1 MKYKEAISDAFMY
14 EMARNKNII
23 ITGIA
28 VDYPSGIF
36 GSLTKVYKKFGA
48 KRVFDAPAMENA
60 ITGIAI
66 GAASQGLRPVLVHPR
81 VDFMFLS
88 FDMLIQLAA
97 KWRYMF
103 GGNGGDVPIV
113 IRAIIGRGWGQGS
126 THSQSIQSMLA
137 HIPGLNV
144 VMPTF
149 PADVKGLI
157 IAALRSRDPTVIL
170 EYRSLYDLEGP
181 APSNE
186 PIEFGKARVIKKG
199 SDITMVTTSFMTI
212 EAMDAEKILKKEG
225 ISVEL
230 IDLRSIRPL
239 DEKTILKSIKKTG
252 RLIAVDTSWE
262 LCGVA
267 SEILALASE
276 KAFNHLKSP
285 PKRITLPDCP
295 APVSHSLEKVFYPSS
310 ETIYKACQAIMGKKI
325 TSAYNS
331 KIIDNFKGP
340 Y

>member
-1 MKYKEAISDAFMY
+1 MKYKDAIAEGFIF
-14 EMARNKNII
+14 EMSRNKDIF

-36 GSLTKVYKKFGA
+36 GSLTKVYEKFGP

-60 ITGIAI
+60 ITGIAV
-66 GAASQGLRPVLVHPR
+66 GAASQGMRPVIVHPR

-103 GGNGGDVPIV
+103 GGNAGDVPIV
-113 IRAIIGRGWGQGS
+113 IRAIIGRGWGQGA

-137 HIPGLNV
+137 HIPGLNII
-144 VMPTF
+144 MPTF
-149 PADVKGLI
+149 PNDAKGMLI
-157 IAALRSRDPTVIL
+157 NALRDKNPTVIL
-170 EYRSLYDLEGP
+170 EYRTLYELEG
-181 APSNE
+181 NVVNND
-186 PIEFGKARVIKKG
+186 PIPFGKARIVKRG
-199 SDITMVTTSFMTI
+199 NDITIVSVSFMTI
-212 EAMDAEKILKKEG
+212 EAIEAVKELRKVG

-239 DEKTILKSIKKTG
+239 DSDTIIKSVKKTG
-252 RLIAVDTSWE
+252 RLVVVDTSWE

-267 SEILALASE
+267 GEIVAIVAE
-276 KAFNHLKSP
+276 KAFHLLKSP
-285 PKRITLPDCP
+285 AKRITLPNCP
-295 APVSHSLEKVFYPSS
+295 APVSHELEKVFYPSA
-310 ETIYKACQAIMGKKI
+310 ETIYKACLSIMGQKI
-325 TSAYNS
+325 KNKYNS
-331 KIIDNFKGP
+331 KIIDDFKGP

>member
-1 MKYKEAISDAFMY
+1 MKFKDAIADAFLY
-14 EMARNKNII
+14 EMERNKNIF

-36 GSLTKVYKKFGA
+36 GSLTKVHKKFGS

-60 ITGIAI
+60 ITGIAV
-66 GAASQGLRPVLVHPR
+66 GAASQGMRPVIVHPR

-113 IRAIIGRGWGQGS
+113 IRAIIGRGWGQGA
-126 THSQSIQSMLA
+126 THSQSTQSMLA

-149 PADVKGLI
+149 SSDIRGI
-157 IAALRSRDPTVIL
+157 IISALRGKDPTVIL
-170 EYRSLYDLEGP
+170 EHRSLYEIDQKII
-181 APSNE
+181 S
-186 PIEFGKARVIKKG
+186 KKPLALG
-199 SDITMVTTSFMTI
+199 QSKVVKRGVDITIVSTSFMTI
-212 EAMDAEKILKKEG
+212 EALEAVKKLKKEG

-230 IDLRSIRPL
+230 IDLISIRPL
-239 DEKTILKSIKKTG
+239 DEKTILRSVKKTG
-252 RLIAVDTSWE
+252 RLICVDTSWE

-267 SEILALASE
+267 SEIVALVTE
-276 KAFNHLKSP
+276 KVFVYLKSP

-295 APVSHSLEKVFYPSS
+295 SPVSNSLEKVFYPTS
-310 ETIYKACQAIMGKKI
+310 ETIFKACQAMMGKKI
-325 TSAYNS
+325 ISDYNS
-331 KIIDNFKGP
+331 NIVDNFKGP

>member
-149 PADVKGLI
+149 PSDVKGLI
-157 IAALRSRDPTVIL
+157 IAALRSRDPTIIL
-170 EYRSLYDLEGP
+170 EYRSLYDIEGP

-199 SDITMVTTSFMTI
+199 IDITLVTTSFMTI

-252 RLIAVDTSWE
+252 RLISVDTSWE

-267 SEILALASE
+267 SEVLALASE
-276 KAFNHLKSP
+276 K
-285 PKRITLPDCP
+285 
-295 APVSHSLEKVFYPSS
+295 
-310 ETIYKACQAIMGKKI
+310 
-325 TSAYNS
+325 
-331 KIIDNFKGP
+331 
-340 Y
+340 